1 MFLKSFTVAFF
12 AALTC
17 ATVADA
23 QGRPP
28 AESPPAGYAGQQYID
43 SRGCTYI
50 RAGHG
55 GQVNWVARIDRA
67 RQPICGQPPSLSTMA
82 AARDSLAAT
91 EPLQAAPTR
100 QAAIAPAQYVP
111 PPVSYGKPRPL
122 AVAPVPAAPRAAAPV
137 PPRPMRVAGGS
148 APPATLG
155 GHPTMVDRRVG
166 CPAQTPY
173 GVWYELQDGRRT
185 LLCSNQP
192 HSLEGVTPVA
202 PPGAGQIYGD
212 HGQRPGHV
220 QGGGYADPV
229 MTRGNGYRPSY
240 PQQAG
245 LMTPPPG
252 YKAAWQDDRLNP
264 NRGPRTAQGEQSM
277 DQVWTRQ
284 SPQVLRDP
292 VYAQPAQ
299 AQVRVSSRNM
309 VPPQVAGAARFVQVG
324 SFADPRNASRVVSR
338 LQSMGMPVQVG
349 RTTLRG
355 KPVQVVSAGPFGDAA
370 SAGQAR
376 SALRAAGYSDAVLR
390 R

>member
-1 MFLKSFTVAFF
+1 MFLKSFSAAFF
-12 AALTC
+12 AVLSC
-17 ATVADA
+17 ATVASA

-28 AESPPAGYAGQQYID
+28 AENPPAGYAGQQYID

-67 RQPICGQPPSLSTMA
+67 RQPICGQPPSLATMA
-82 AARDSLAAT
+82 AARDSLAASQS
-91 EPLQAAPTR
+91 PQSAPVR
-100 QAAIAPAQYVP
+100 QAAIPAAQYVP
-111 PPVSYGKPRPL
+111 PPVSYGSPRPLAARPAAAAPL
-122 AVAPVPAAPRAAAPV
+122 AVAPAQ
-137 PPRPMRVAGGS
+137 PRPVRVAGGNT
-148 APPATLG
+148 PPATVG

-166 CPAQTPY
+166 CPAETPY
-173 GVWYELQDGRRT
+173 GVWYELRDGRRT
-185 LLCSNQP
+185 LLCANQP

-202 PPGAGQIYGD
+202 PAGAWQLYGAPDRRSGQ
-212 HGQRPGHV
+212 V

-229 MTRGNGYRPSY
+229 MTRGTGYRPSY
-240 PQQAG
+240 PQQSG

-264 NRGPRTAQGEQSM
+264 NRGPRTAQGERSM

-284 SPQVLRDP
+284 SPQELRDP
-292 VYAQPAQ
+292 AYAQPRQ
-299 AQVRVSSRNM
+299 ARVSSRNT
-309 VPPQVAGAARFVQVG
+309 PPQQVSAGARFVQVG
-324 SFADPRNASRVVSR
+324 SFADPRNAERAVSR
-338 LQSMGMPVQVG
+338 LQNMGMPVQVG

-355 KPVQVVSAGPFGDAA
+355 KPVQVVSAGPFGDPA